1 MTAPSHGLGK
11 WLDSWAGWPPFVIS
25 PTAQPR
31 ETKMAAPTERNP
43 DDDNEP
49 LETPQEVAIKWN
61 CSLRTVRRVLKD
73 GELPFIRIRGQI
85 RIRPADRRRY
95 ERMNRRDGR
104 F

>member
-25 PTAQPR
+25 PTAQQR
-31 ETKMAAPTERNP
+31 ETEMAAQAEP
-43 DDDNEP
+43 DLADDKEP
-49 LETPQEVAIKWN
+49 LETPQEVADRWN
-61 CSLRTVRRVLKD
+61 TSLRTVRRVVKD

-85 RIRPADRRRY
+85 RIRPSDRRRY
-95 ERMNRRDGR
+95 ERMYRSDGR